1 MHFNSLDLSLFQ
13 FCTWSIFMPS
23 LQQAY
28 GQESNYSADGNDS
41 EGLFSALEERQYTSI
56 LSYSLF
62 VPKTHF

>member
-1 MHFNSLDLSLFQ
+1 
-13 FCTWSIFMPS
+13 MPS